1 MEALPYK
8 IIKSLRQ
15 YKEYCSILETLVIAK
30 KKTQAQQ
37 DTIDLLTLL
46 IEKWDQEHNTF
57 SEADPVELLDFLMK
71 ENKMKAIDL
80 ARELEISKSLLSD
93 ILHYRRGLSRE
104 VIRKLASRFKVSQEL
119 FNKPYKLI
127 VSANSHVKD
136 AGVKNTRK
144 KLSTAI

>member
-1 MEALPYK
+1 MEALLYK
-8 IIKSLRQ
+8 VIKSLRQ

-127 VSANSHVKD
+127 VSANSYVKD
-136 AGVKNTRK
+136 AGVKNARK